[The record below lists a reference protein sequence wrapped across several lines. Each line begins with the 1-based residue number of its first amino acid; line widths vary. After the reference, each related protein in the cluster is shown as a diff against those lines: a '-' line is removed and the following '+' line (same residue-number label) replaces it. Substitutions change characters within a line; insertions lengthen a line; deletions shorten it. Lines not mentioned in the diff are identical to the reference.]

1 MPKFAWLKFINLEL
15 IVIAMRILAGRFFKY
30 ILAVWI
36 AAGTFVFLFILYFV
50 ALAYNLF
57 GLFGAIPDFEAIEN
71 PRNDQASEVYS
82 EDNVLMGK
90 YYREN
95 RTPIKYEELSP
106 YLVNALIATEDLR
119 FEEHSGID
127 FWRLGKVF
135 LSLGADGGGSTISQQ
150 LAKNLFR
157 TRAKES
163 HGALHNLPAIGTAVT
178 KTKEWFTSVLIER
191 NYTKR
196 EILEMYLNTVEFGSN
211 AFGINTAAR
220 TFFDKHPSQLN
231 VQEAAML
238 VGLLKAPY
246 RYSPFFNPKN
256 AVLRRNTV
264 LEQME
269 KYKFITS
276 SQCEQLK
283 KTKIETKHGED
294 NQLSGIAP
302 YFRVELQKFLQRWA
316 KENKRDLYKDGL
328 RIYTTL
334 HTKMQKIAEESVKEQ
349 LDQYQPIF
357 YNEWKYLRRNPWV
370 DDNNIEIP
378 NFIEKE
384 ARKTERYR
392 NLVAKYGEKSPE
404 IDKAF
409 KKPVPMRVYMMGGTE
424 KDTIM
429 TPYDSIRHYKH
440 FLQAGF
446 VVMEP
451 QTGYIRAWVGGH
463 NFKHFQYDHVNQA
476 RRQPGSTFKPI
487 VYCAAIDNGYT
498 PCSQMPDVPVTFPGG
513 WTPQNS
519 GGGFTGANM
528 TLRKGIALSQ
538 NSIVAG
544 LMKHLGPKITVEYAR
559 QLGIKSPLDT
569 NATLCLGTSDVNLIE
584 LANVYAT
591 FVNHGK
597 RPEPIY
603 VTRIEDR
610 YGNVLEEFAP
620 KYTRAISED
629 VAYQMIH
636 LLRASV
642 EADGTAAGLGAYGI
656 GNANEIM
663 AKTGTTQKNA
673 DAVFAGSMN
682 NLTATV
688 WVGGDTRVTR
698 FYNMAYGQGAVL
710 AMPIWGKFF
719 AKLYSD
725 PLLAQRYPKGQF
737 DRPEEVSVELDC
749 AKMQELKQREL
760 DKKED

>member
-1 MPKFAWLKFINLEL
+1 
-15 IVIAMRILAGRFFKY
+15 MRILSGRFFRY

-36 AAGTFVFLFILYFV
+36 ALGASLLLFVLYFV

-82 EDNVLMGK
+82 EDNILMGK

-95 RTPIKYEELSP
+95 RTPVKYEEMSP
-106 YLVNALIATEDLR
+106 YLINALIATEDIR

-127 FWRLGKVF
+127 FWRIGKVF
-135 LSLGADGGGSTISQQ
+135 VSFGSDGGGSTISQQ

-157 TRAKES
+157 TRSKES
-163 HGALHNLPAIGTAVT
+163 RGGLHNIPLINTFVT
-178 KTKEWFTSVLIER
+178 KSKEWFTSILIER
-191 NYTKR
+191 SYTKR
-196 EILEMYLNTVEFGSN
+196 EIIEMYFNTVEFGSN
-211 AFGINTAAR
+211 SYGINTAAR

-231 VQEAAML
+231 VQEAAIL
-238 VGLLKAPY
+238 VGLLKAPTK
-246 RYSPFFNPKN
+246 YSPFFSYKN
-256 AVLRRNTV
+256 AMLRRNTV

-269 KYKFITS
+269 KYKFLTS
-276 SQCEQLK
+276 SQCDQLK
-283 KTKIETKHGED
+283 KTKIETKRGSD

-302 YFRVELQKFLQRWA
+302 YFRVELQKFLQNWA

-328 RIYTTL
+328 RVYTTL
-334 HTKMQKIAEESVKEQ
+334 NTKMQKLAEEAVKEQ
-349 LDQYQPIF
+349 LDTYQPIF
-357 YNEWKYLRRNPWV
+357 YQEWKYLQRNPWV

-378 NFIEKE
+378 NFIEKTSK
-384 ARKTERYR
+384 ATERYR
-392 NLVAKYGEKSPE
+392 NLVAQYGENSPKIKE
-404 IDKAF
+404 AMETKI
-409 KKPVPMRVYMMGGTE
+409 PMRIYMMGGTE
-424 KDTIM
+424 KDTLM

-451 QTGYIRAWVGGH
+451 QTGYIRAWVGGS

-487 VYCAAIDNGYT
+487 IYCAAIDNGYT

-519 GGGFTGANM
+519 GGGFSGGMM
-528 TLRKGIALSQ
+528 TLRQGIAASQ

-544 LMKHLGPKITVEYAR
+544 LMKNLGARTAIEYAR
-559 QLGIKSPLDT
+559 KLGIKSPLDT

-597 RPEPIY
+597 RPDPVY

-610 YGNVLEEFAP
+610 YGSTLGEFSP
-620 KYTRAISED
+620 KYSTEIDKD

-642 EADGTAAGLGAYGI
+642 EAGGTAVGLGGYGI
-656 GNANEIM
+656 GNGNEII

-673 DAVFAGSMN
+673 DAVFAGSVN

-698 FYNMAYGQGAVL
+698 FYNMGYGQGAVL

-719 AKLYSD
+719 AKLYAD
-725 PLLAQRYPKGQF
+725 PLLSRRYPKGVF

-749 AKMQELKQREL
+749 AKMQLLR
-760 DKKED
+760 KKELYEDE